1 MSDVAIC
8 LAHLTV
14 VAAAGG
20 LPYISTALVHI
31 QIGEVVW
38 VSKSRR

>member
-14 VAAAGG
+14 VAAGG